1 MRPSTLSLMTDEE
14 RQLLENTARSLLRVI
29 EQQKDTVAGIEA
41 ALLEIYRAQFTT
53 DNRKHETLARLKLTL
68 KVLEAEGQGVNF
80 LGEFIR
86 KLEPRKLQSAVP
98 AGPHS

>member
-1 MRPSTLSLMTDEE
+1 MTDEE

-29 EQQKDTVAGIEA
+29 EQQKDALAGMEA

-53 DNRKHETLARLKLTL
+53 DHRKHETLARLKLTL
-68 KVLEAEGQGVNF
+68 KVMEAEGRGTNF

-86 KLEPRKLQSAVP
+86 KLEPWKP
-98 AGPHS
+98 

>member
-1 MRPSTLSLMTDEE
+1 MTDEE

-29 EQQKDTVAGIEA
+29 EQQKDTVAGMEA

-53 DNRKHETLARLKLTL
+53 VHRKHETLARLKLNL
-68 KVLEAEGQGVNF
+68 KVLEAEGQGANF

-86 KLEPRKLQSAVP
+86 KLERWKP
-98 AGPHS
+98 